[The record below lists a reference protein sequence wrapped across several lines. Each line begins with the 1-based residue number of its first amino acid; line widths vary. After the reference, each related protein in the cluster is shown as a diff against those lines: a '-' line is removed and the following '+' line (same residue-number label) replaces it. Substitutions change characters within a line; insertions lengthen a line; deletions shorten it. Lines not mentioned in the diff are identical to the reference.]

1 MSHDARDG
9 ASETVGPSSTGG
21 PAAPR
26 PCPDAVETLAA
37 RVSPPRAPT
46 TLGVGPQAATVAMRP
61 PPPAPRAAAW
71 GEIQPSTSGPTVREE
86 IQEIDADGR
95 TAPPVIQRASPE
107 RIAEIGALLR
117 PSQPPRPSVRPAPG
131 APERSAR
138 PAGRAWGEVE
148 LAGGSAALPQPATI
162 DGANRQAPRADPA
175 PSALDTDKTVRD
187 APRTAPPSTP
197 SLPPLAEGHV
207 YYCESCRHYIQPDRV
222 VAMSA
227 SEGRVALPTCPTCRR
242 FVRAEPS
249 AVTRNLDSVL
259 LEAVLWPFSRDMAPT
274 LLGHALVFWLLSSMW
289 VFQNPLITP
298 LVVAASLGVLAT
310 YAAAVIRS
318 TSRGEDQPPPPS
330 DAIAS
335 WDVAGAVLRHSLV
348 FLLGG
353 APLLYA
359 IVSSAIGE
367 WGPTERTLL
376 VIGGAIVFCLY
387 VPAGQIVA
395 STRETFLA
403 ALNPI
408 VPIRFAFRVGGN
420 YFLASAILFGFA
432 LAHLVCVGIVMA
444 LAGAIFGPGFFSGLL
459 WGLCVS
465 PVVVAGVLVEARML
479 GLVVR
484 EHRFDLSLL

>member
-1 MSHDARDG
+1 
-9 ASETVGPSSTGG
+9 
-21 PAAPR
+21 
-26 PCPDAVETLAA
+26 
-37 RVSPPRAPT
+37 
-46 TLGVGPQAATVAMRP
+46 VGPQAATVAMRP

-138 PAGRAWGEVE
+138 SAGRAWGEVE
-148 LAGGSAALPQPATI
+148 LEGGSAALPQPATI
-162 DGANRQAPRADPA
+162 DGANRQAGPAKPSAGPAKPSAGPAKPPDSPANPHETVKDA
-175 PSALDTDKTVRD
+175 PSAGPL
-187 APRTAPPSTP
+187 PTP
-197 SLPPLAEGHV
+197 SLPPLPEGNV
-207 YYCESCRHYIQPDRV
+207 YYCESCRQYIAPDRV

-259 LEAVLWPFSRDMAPT
+259 LEAVLWPFSRDAAPT
-274 LLGHALVFWLLSSMW
+274 LLGNTLVFWLLSSMW
-289 VFQNPLITP
+289 VLQNPLITL
-298 LVVAASLGVLAT
+298 LVVGASLGVLAT

-432 LAHLVCVGIVMA
+432 LAHLVCLGIVMA
-444 LAGAIFGPGFFSGLL
+444 IAGAIFGPGFFSGLL
-459 WGLCVS
+459 WGLSVS